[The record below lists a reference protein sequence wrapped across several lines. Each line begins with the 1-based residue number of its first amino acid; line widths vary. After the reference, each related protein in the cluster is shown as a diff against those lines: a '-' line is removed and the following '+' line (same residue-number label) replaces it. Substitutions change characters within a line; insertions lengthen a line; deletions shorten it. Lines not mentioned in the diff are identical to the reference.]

1 MKEQTE
7 VVVLPNGLRLI
18 FDPID
23 RVRTCAFGI
32 WVRSGVGYESPAQ
45 IGISH
50 MIEHMVFRGTKT
62 RTSLEIARQTDEI
75 GGTLNAYTARDH
87 TCFYAHTLREHVPK
101 ALEILCD
108 MLTAPRFDP
117 DDLEAEKRV
126 VLEEYAM
133 YEDSPEDFCSDLF
146 FENAWRGSTFGAN
159 VLGTR
164 ETIEAMTREA
174 LLAHMLCYYTPE
186 RMIVA
191 FSGSFDRDAVTAIC
205 ETYFGARPCGT
216 LPQDRPRAVYTPFL
230 MTREKEFTQNQLV
243 LGFEGEAFDDLE
255 RYHAAGFLSLLLTGT
270 ASSRLFQRLRDAL
283 GLVYSVD
290 SCNYGFPGSSLFTI
304 SMGLNAE
311 AEPQAISET
320 IAALRFLPETLT
332 SQEFAI
338 VRAHALTRFEM
349 RGESVSSRVAYHA
362 ENLMDYGRLLP
373 RAEDRAISASITQE
387 TVCSVARRIFDFD
400 RISRCAVGRVR
411 SAADYRAILKEA
423 LQAQPDE
430 IK

>member
-1 MKEQTE
+1 MKEETQ
-7 VVVLPNGLRLI
+7 VVTLANGLRLI
-18 FDPID
+18 FDPVD

-45 IGISH
+45 LGISH
-50 MIEHMVFRGTKT
+50 MIEHMVFRGTQT
-62 RTSLEIARQTDEI
+62 RSSLEIARQTDEI

-133 YEDSPEDFCSDLF
+133 YEDSPEDLCSDLF

-164 ETIEAMTREA
+164 ATIEAMTREA
-174 LLAHMLCYYTPE
+174 LLAHMHSYYTPE
-186 RMIVA
+186 RMVVA
-191 FSGSFDRDAVTAIC
+191 FSGSFDCDAVTAIC
-205 ETYFGARPCGT
+205 EACFGARPRGT
-216 LPQDRPRAVYTPFL
+216 LPLRRPHAVYTPFL
-230 MTREKEFTQNQLV
+230 MAREKEFTQNQLA

-255 RYHAAGFLSLLLTGT
+255 RYHAAGILSLLLAGT

-290 SCNYGFPGSSLFTI
+290 SCNYGFPGSSLFAV

-311 AEPQAISET
+311 AEPLAIAET
-320 IAALRFLPETLT
+320 VAALRSLPETLT
-332 SQEFAI
+332 PREFAI
-338 VRAHALTRFEM
+338 ARAHALTRFEM

-373 RAEDRAISASITQE
+373 RAEDQTIFASITQE

-400 RISRCAVGRVR
+400 RISLCAVGRVR
-411 SAADYRAILKEA
+411 SETAYRALLDEA
-423 LQAQPDE
+423 LHAKPDYE
-430 IK
+430 

>member
-1 MKEQTE
+1 MKEETQ
-7 VVVLPNGLRLI
+7 VVTLANGLRLI
-18 FDPID
+18 FDPVD

-45 IGISH
+45 LGISH
-50 MIEHMVFRGTKT
+50 MIEHMVFRGTQT
-62 RTSLEIARQTDEI
+62 RSSLEIARQTDEI

-117 DDLEAEKRV
+117 DDLEAEKRMV
-126 VLEEYAM
+126 
-133 YEDSPEDFCSDLF
+133 
-146 FENAWRGSTFGAN
+146 
-159 VLGTR
+159 
-164 ETIEAMTREA
+164 
-174 LLAHMLCYYTPE
+174 
-186 RMIVA
+186 VA

-205 ETYFGARPCGT
+205 EACFGARPRGT
-216 LPQDRPRAVYTPFL
+216 LPLRRPHAVYTPFL
-230 MTREKEFTQNQLV
+230 TAREKEFTQNQLA

-255 RYHAAGFLSLLLTGT
+255 RYHAAGILSLLLAGT

-290 SCNYGFPGSSLFTI
+290 SCNYGFPGSSLFAV
-304 SMGLNAE
+304 SMGLNVE
-311 AEPQAISET
+311 AEPRAIAET
-320 IAALRFLPETLT
+320 VAALRSLPETLT
-332 SQEFAI
+332 PREFAI
-338 VRAHALTRFEM
+338 ARAHALTRFEM

-373 RAEDRAISASITQE
+373 RAEDQTIFASITQE

-400 RISRCAVGRVR
+400 RISLCAVGRVR
-411 SAADYRAILKEA
+411 SETAYRALLDEA
-423 LQAQPDE
+423 LHAKPDYE
-430 IK
+430 